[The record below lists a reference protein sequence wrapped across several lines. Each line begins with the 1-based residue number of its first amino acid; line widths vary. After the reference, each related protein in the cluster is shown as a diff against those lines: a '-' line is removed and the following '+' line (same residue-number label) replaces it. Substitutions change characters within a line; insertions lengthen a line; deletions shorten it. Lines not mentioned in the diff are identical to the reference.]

1 MYKGKFNQNEHPDAP
16 ETAAKPERTSFAD
29 LDLGL
34 DFDLSFLDDI
44 DESVLEKTTPVK
56 KADPTKAPAA
66 KNEAP
71 KTPVKKGAE
80 APKAAVKKPVAQDG
94 APKKAAPAKPTA
106 AGAKPAAKPAS
117 ANAAPKT
124 APAKKQPA
132 VPAEPVKK
140 KKKGPRLGGVIFYTL
155 YFMFI
160 LVFFLA
166 TYLGLNWLNGWLSDF
181 EQAQPT
187 VKAQMVFEQLFT
199 DPNWGALYESA
210 GAKDSAYEGKEEFV
224 TYMENKVGTTPLNY
238 METSAG
244 LSGDKKYLVRLGDEK
259 VASFTLVDKNNVS
272 DPSLENLEN
281 ITDIPD
287 WTLGS
292 VEVFFTREGS
302 YRIEKLD
309 GHTAYVN
316 DVALDDSYTIQIAT
330 TKAESYLP
338 EGTTGASMCMQQV
351 DGLMEMPTVTV
362 FDKNGNQME
371 VTYDE
376 ATRTFTERT
385 TSNTITPEQEEQ
397 AINAAKTH
405 CLWMIEEVTDRGQLA
420 KYFDTSSTVYKTITK
435 GLGDLWMQGH
445 AGYEFTDVS
454 VSKFASYGENLFCVN
469 VSMNLNVTRKDGTV
483 KPHDFNQNLFFQ
495 KNDSGK
501 WLAIE
506 MTNEDIYQ
514 PVGKIRLTF
523 MDGQTQLTSDFYTTD
538 AKQIITPIIP
548 TPAGKVFAGWVRQDI
563 AADGTTTLTVVFE
576 PDETGRVAIPEGT
589 NLEPMTLYAYF
600 EDAGAVSEAP
610 ETTPA
615 TEGA

>member
-44 DESVLEKTTPVK
+44 DESVLEEPTPAK
-56 KADPTKAPAA
+56 KAAPEKAPAKKPEAPKTPAKKGSEAPRKPAEAPKAPAA
-66 KNEAP
+66 KKPAAQA
-71 KTPVKKGAE
+71 GAS
-80 APKAAVKKPVAQDG
+80 
-94 APKKAAPAKPTA
+94 KKAAP
-106 AGAKPAAKPAS
+106 AKPAS
-117 ANAAPKT
+117 ANAAPKS

-132 VPAEPVKK
+132 PQAEPAKK

-166 TYLGLNWLNGWLSDF
+166 TYLGLNWLNGWLSDY

-187 VKAQMVFEQLFT
+187 VKAQMVFDQLFT
-199 DPNWGALYESA
+199 DPDWGALYESA
-210 GAKDSAYEGKEEFV
+210 GAKDSAYEGKEQYV
-224 TYMENKVGTTPLNY
+224 TYMENKVGSTPLNY

-244 LSGDKKYLVRLGDEK
+244 LSGNRKYLVRLGDEK

-272 DPSLENLEN
+272 NPSLENLEN

-316 DVALDDSYTIQIAT
+316 NVALDDSYTIQIAT
-330 TKAESYLP
+330 TKAETYLP
-338 EGTTGASMCMQQV
+338 EGTTGASMCTQEV
-351 DGLMEMPTVTV
+351 SGLMELPTVTV
-362 FDKNGNQME
+362 FDKNGSQME

-385 TSNTITPEQEEQ
+385 TSNTITAEQEEL
-397 AINAAKTH
+397 ALNAAKTY
-405 CLWMIEEVTDRGQLA
+405 CLWMIEEVTDRGQIA
-420 KYFDTSSTVYKTITK
+420 KYFDTASDVYKTITR
-435 GLGDLWMQGH
+435 LGELWMQGH
-445 AGYEFTDVS
+445 AGYEFTDTS
-454 VSKFASYGENLFCVN
+454 VSKFASYGDSLFSVN
-469 VSMNLNVTRKDGTV
+469 VSLNLNVTRKDGTV
-483 KPHDFNQNLFFQ
+483 KPHAFSQNLFFE
-495 KNDSGK
+495 KKDSGK
-501 WLAIE
+501 WLAIA

-548 TPAGKVFAGWVRQDI
+548 TPEGKVFSGWVRQAI
-563 AADGTTTLTVVFE
+563 AEDGTTTLTVVFQ
-576 PDETGRVAIPEGT
+576 PDETGRVAIADGT
-589 NLEPMTLYAYF
+589 NLEPMTLYALF
-600 EDAGAVSEAP
+600 EDAGAAPVVP
-610 ETTPA
+610 ETTAA